1 VSEAVP
7 ESAVPVRDTLDS
19 REAGGKIIRGGSL
32 RAATYVAG
40 VLVGAASV
48 PFVVRHLGVVD
59 YGHFVTVLSLI
70 FIVAGVTEGGLGNLG
85 VREYATRDAVGRA
98 ALLRNLLGLRL
109 MLGAIGVSAAVAF
122 AAIADYGATLVAG
135 TAIAGL
141 GVLALNA
148 QLTLS
153 IPLQTELRL
162 GWLSALDAVRQLAT
176 TALMVLL
183 VIVGAELLPFYAVAP
198 AASLAILAATV
209 VLVRHTVPLL
219 PGFDLAAWWA
229 LLRETVYYAAATALG
244 IVYFQVAIIATS
256 LLSTE
261 AETGYYSVGFRIVDI
276 VNGIPWLLAV
286 SAFPLLARAARDD
299 DERLRYAL
307 GRMLETALIVGMWF
321 AIVTFASAPFAIEV
335 VGGEEFDESVSVLR
349 LLAIGMPATFVVA
362 TLGFALL
369 STRLHRQLIVA
380 NGIAL
385 GLAILLS
392 LLLIPSHGADGSAIT
407 TASLELVLATSYGVL
422 LVRARPD
429 LLAWPKRLPRAGF
442 AAALALAAALL
453 LQEHS
458 IVAAAAATAVYLGAL
473 LVMRAVPEEIGQ
485 ALRDRPRPKRAG

>member
-7 ESAVPVRDTLDS
+7 ESALPARDTLDS
-19 REAGGKIIRGGSL
+19 REAGGKLIRGGSL
-32 RAATYVAG
+32 RAVTYVAG

-48 PFVVRHLGVVD
+48 PFVVRHLGVAD
-59 YGHFVTVLSLI
+59 YGRFVTVLSLI

-85 VREYATRDAVGRA
+85 VREYATRDAQARA
-98 ALLRNLLGLRL
+98 AMLRNLLGLRL
-109 MLGAIGVSAAVAF
+109 TLGVAGVAVAVAF
-122 AAIADYGATLVAG
+122 AAVAGYGATLVAG

-148 QLTLS
+148 QLTLT

-162 GWLSALDAVRQLAT
+162 VWLSALDAVRQLAT

-183 VIVGAELLPFYAVAP
+183 VLLGAELLPFYAVAP

-209 VLVRHTVPLL
+209 ALVRGTVPFV
-219 PGFDLAAWWA
+219 PRFELAAWWA

-244 IVYFQVAIIATS
+244 ILYFQVAIIATS
-256 LLSTE
+256 LLSTK

-299 DERLRYAL
+299 AERLRYAL
-307 GRMLETALIVGMWF
+307 GRMLETALIVGVWF
-321 AIVTFASAPFAIEV
+321 ALVTFATAPFAIEV
-335 VGGEEFDESVSVLR
+335 VGGDEFDPSVSVLR
-349 LLAIGMPATFVVA
+349 LLAIGMPATFIVA
-362 TLGFALL
+362 TLGFAML

-385 GLAILLS
+385 GMAVVLS
-392 LLLIPSHGADGSAIT
+392 LILIPDHGADGAAIT

-422 LVRARPD
+422 LIRARPD
-429 LLAWPKRLPRAGF
+429 LSLSTERLPRVAA

-453 LQEHS
+453 LREHS
-458 IVAAAAATAVYLGAL
+458 VVAGATATIVYFGAL
-473 LVMRAVPEEIGQ
+473 LVMRAIPEEIGQ
-485 ALRDRPRPKRAG
+485 ALRRRPAPESEA